1 MTSLRATAETAEF
14 VVEDLPAAAGRR
26 QEGPLRASVLML
38 ESNSRLCIVSC
49 DTLGLMGD
57 TCEQIATAISATCG
71 VPTAQVMVVATHTHH
86 APRAMPVYSS
96 PRDDELC
103 SRIVA
108 AAVSAAT
115 TASTKLSCAHGP
127 DDPCAA
133 ELAFSLGQ
141 EATVGANSRWLMD
154 DGQISWSQ
162 HDEEKMIRPSGPH
175 DPDLPVIA
183 LRRLSGELIGCLF
196 LHSTHNI
203 GTLAPDPASVVSPG
217 FFGLAAQELERQH
230 GAPFLFLPGAFGS
243 SHRRNSQIDG
253 AEAFTRVVNAIDAAL
268 GDLRPVRPAP
278 IRATKS
284 PYTFQYRLFDE
295 AKEAVAVSNWCRRW
309 HTETAAERLEQTY
322 EAVRTSMADRAGEM
336 FGSLLQVV
344 QLGELAILGV
354 PGELFAALGLRLRQ
368 RSPFRHTFVAGLA
381 NDEIGYIADRKGY
394 RDGGYQTWFC
404 GHSRLEPGEG
414 ERMVD
419 AAVQMLTDIHETA
432 PQS

>member
-1 MTSLRATAETAEF
+1 MTPLRATAETAEF
-14 VVEDLPAAAGRR
+14 FVDDLPAASGRR

-38 ESNSRLCIVSC
+38 ESDSRLCIVSC

-57 TCEQIATAISATCG
+57 TCAEIATAVSTTCG
-71 VPTAQVMVVATHTHH
+71 VPTDQIMVTATHTHH
-86 APRAMPVYSS
+86 APRAMPVYST
-96 PRDDELC
+96 PRNDELC
-103 SRIVA
+103 RRIVA
-108 AAVSAAT
+108 AAVSAAAA
-115 TASTKLSCAHGP
+115 ASTKLGCAHGV
-127 DDPCAA
+127 DDPCET

-141 EATVGANSRWLMD
+141 EATVGANSRWHMD

-162 HDEEKMIRPSGPH
+162 HDEQKMIRPSGPH

-183 LRRLSGELIGCLF
+183 LRHPSGKLIGCLF
-196 LHSTHNI
+196 MHSTHNI
-203 GTLAPDPASVVSPG
+203 GTLDPDPVSVISPG

-253 AEAFTRVVNAIDAAL
+253 AEAFTRVVNAVNDAL
-268 GDLRPVRPAP
+268 TDLRPVRANP
-278 IRATKS
+278 IRAIKS
-284 PYTFQYRLFDE
+284 PYAFQYRLFDE
-295 AKEAVAVSNWCRRW
+295 AKEAAAVSNWCRRW
-309 HTETAAERLEQTY
+309 HTEAAAEGLEKTY
-322 EAVRTSMADRAGEM
+322 ASLRVSMAGLSGKK

-344 QLGELAILGV
+344 QLGELVIMGV

-394 RDGGYQTWFC
+394 LDGGYQTWFC
-404 GHSRLEPGEG
+404 GHSRLEIGEG

-419 AAVQMLTDIHETA
+419 AALQMLTDIHDTA
-432 PQS
+432 P